1 MEESKLL
8 DELIELGDRL
18 SYIYYYSWALPFI
31 DSKKEKDILKR
42 MKEIVSE
49 LTKRK
54 MGEVI

>member
-1 MEESKLL
+1 L

-54 MGEVI
+54 MGEII